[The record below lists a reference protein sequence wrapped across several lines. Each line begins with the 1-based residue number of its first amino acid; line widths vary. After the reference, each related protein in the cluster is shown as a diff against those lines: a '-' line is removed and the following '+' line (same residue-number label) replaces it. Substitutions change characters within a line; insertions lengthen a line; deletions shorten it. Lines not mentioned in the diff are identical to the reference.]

1 MNEASSSHHI
11 DIEGENKKFYV
22 FVNLALFMAAV
33 TGIELII
40 IFIPFANWIVM
51 TAIVV
56 LSLVKFAGVLIWF
69 MHLVYDK
76 LFYTILFLIGL
87 FIALG
92 TFTALLLL
100 FSSKDVISPG
110 T

>member
-1 MNEASSSHHI
+1 MNEGSSSHHI
-11 DIEGENKKFYV
+11 DTEGENKKFYA

-40 IFIPFANWIVM
+40 IFIPFANWIIM
-51 TAIVV
+51 TAIIV
-56 LSLVKFAGVLIWF
+56 LSLVKFVGVLIWF

-76 LFYTILFLIGL
+76 FFYTILFLIGL

-92 TFTALLLL
+92 TFTALIFL
-100 FSSKDVISPG
+100 FSSKDVMLQG
-110 T
+110 A